1 MNTAKSTWLDLMLN
15 GAKNRQL
22 LALALPM
29 ILSNITIPL
38 LGLVDT
44 AVIGHLSEAYYLGG
58 VAVGSTIITL
68 IIWLLGFLR
77 MATTGLVAQAFGAD
91 DLHAQH
97 KLLVQGAM
105 LAMLLGVGV
114 IALQVPI
121 LNLALGLSEAS
132 SEVERYCREYFQ
144 VRIWSTPFAL
154 LNLVMLGWLLGRQQ
168 PKAAMWQLILANLAN
183 IILDVI
189 FVLGFGWGVKGA
201 ALASVFADMTA
212 FSVALTMVLQQLK
225 RATDFQLS
233 QLLTHVTF
241 AGYGKLLRL
250 NTDIFIRSL
259 CLQIAFAFMTFHGA
273 GLGDNTVAANA
284 VLLNLLLLISYA
296 LDGIAYYAEAEVG
309 RAYGQKQ
316 AKQLKEAVILAWCWS
331 AITALGFCAFFGLFG
346 SKIIALLTSI
356 NEVRTTAQTYL
367 IWLIFLPLW
376 SFSSYLFDGVY
387 IGAAKGKVMRN
398 SMILATFG
406 AFFPTW
412 YLLQQLLSPEQGNH
426 ALWAAISAFMIV
438 RSLTLAGHYY
448 FSKDFLV

>member
-105 LAMLLGVGV
+105 LAMLLGAGV

-183 IILDVI
+183 IILDVV
-189 FVLGFGWGVKGA
+189 FVLGLGWSVKGA
-201 ALASVFADMTA
+201 ALASVFADITA
-212 FSVALTMVLQQLK
+212 FSVALTMV
-225 RATDFQLS
+225 
-233 QLLTHVTF
+233 
-241 AGYGKLLRL
+241 
-250 NTDIFIRSL
+250 
-259 CLQIAFAFMTFHGA
+259 
-273 GLGDNTVAANA
+273 
-284 VLLNLLLLISYA
+284 
-296 LDGIAYYAEAEVG
+296 
-309 RAYGQKQ
+309 
-316 AKQLKEAVILAWCWS
+316 
-331 AITALGFCAFFGLFG
+331 
-346 SKIIALLTSI
+346 
-356 NEVRTTAQTYL
+356 
-367 IWLIFLPLW
+367 
-376 SFSSYLFDGVY
+376 
-387 IGAAKGKVMRN
+387 
-398 SMILATFG
+398 
-406 AFFPTW
+406 
-412 YLLQQLLSPEQGNH
+412 
-426 ALWAAISAFMIV
+426 
-438 RSLTLAGHYY
+438 
-448 FSKDFLV
+448 